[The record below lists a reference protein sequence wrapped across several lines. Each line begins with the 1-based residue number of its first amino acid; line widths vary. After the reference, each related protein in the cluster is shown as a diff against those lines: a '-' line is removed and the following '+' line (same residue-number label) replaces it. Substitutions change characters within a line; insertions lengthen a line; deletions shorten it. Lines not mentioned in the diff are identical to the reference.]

1 MKVAFVRRPVAT
13 ALTTAALATVVLAF
27 AAGGS
32 AGIAA
37 HVESTL
43 TRLGV
48 LRSSPASVSAYVTTG
63 DGARLFSRDVIA
75 PRFSTSST
83 GNLPVITVN
92 QAVRFQTIDG
102 FGAALTGSSAYLLS
116 RLPDGGAAVL
126 SDLFG
131 TGGIGLSYVRLT
143 VAASDFSLG
152 SYTYDDVAPGQT
164 DAKLK
169 AFSMTRDVDVL
180 AEAKLIRAA
189 SADVRFMASP
199 WTAPAWMKTG
209 DGLFGGTLR
218 PEFYNAYARY
228 LVAYVRTLQSQ
239 GIALDAL
246 TPQNEPMLSSGTYP
260 SMTLGAPQERTFIAT
275 ALGPAMQSAYPS
287 VKLVVSDHNWE
298 ETYPATVMRD
308 PAAAR
313 YVAGSAFHCYGG
325 QPAQMSGVHALFP
338 QAGVYLDECS
348 GGGWSP
354 VFGDNLRWDVENLIV
369 GGTSN
374 WARTVLLGN
383 LALDDAAGPTNGG
396 CSNCRGV
403 VTVHSDGSVT
413 RNVEYYVLAHA
424 AKFVRPGAV
433 RVASGSPLGAALPN
447 VAFVNVDGSTVL
459 IVFNASKRR
468 TSFAVRDGNGAFRY
482 ALPANSVTTL
492 RWNA

>member
-1 MKVAFVRRPVAT
+1 M
-13 ALTTAALATVVLAF
+13 LAI

-48 LRSSPASVSAYVTTG
+48 LRGDPTIVSAYVTTG
-63 DGARLFSRDVIA
+63 DGARLFSPDVVS
-75 PRFSTSST
+75 PRFSTAST
-83 GNLPVITVN
+83 GNLPLLTVN
-92 QAVRFQTIDG
+92 QGVRFQTIDG
-102 FGAALTGSSAYLLS
+102 FGAALTGSSAYLLA
-116 RLPDGGAAVL
+116 RLPDGGTAVL

-131 TGGIGLSYVRLT
+131 TAGIGLSYVRLT

-152 SYTYDDVAPGQT
+152 SYSYDDVAPGQT
-164 DAKLK
+164 DVKLN
-169 AFSMTRDVDVL
+169 AFSMRRDVDVI
-180 AEAKLIRAA
+180 AEVKRIRAA
-189 SADVRFMASP
+189 SGDVRFMASP
-199 WTAPAWMKTG
+199 WTAPAWMKTS
-209 DGLFGGTLR
+209 DALFGGTLR

-228 LVAYVRTLQSQ
+228 LVAYIRTLQSQ

-246 TPQNEPMLSSGTYP
+246 TPQNEPLLNSGSYP
-260 SMTLGAPQERTFIAT
+260 SMTLGAVQERTLIAT
-275 ALGPAMQSAYPS
+275 ALGPAIQSAFPA

-298 ETYPATVMRD
+298 EAYPLTVLRE

-325 QPAQMSGVHALFP
+325 QPAQMSRVHDAFP

-354 VFGDNLRWDVENLIV
+354 AFGDNLRWDVENLIV
-369 GGTSN
+369 GGTTN

-383 LALDDAAGPTNGG
+383 LALDDAGGPTNGG

-403 VTVHSDGSVT
+403 VTVHSDGSIT

-424 AKFVRPGAV
+424 AKFARPGAV
-433 RVASGSPLGAALPN
+433 RIASESTLGAALPN
-447 VAFVNVDGSTVL
+447 VAFLNLDGSTVL

-468 TSFAVRDGNGAFRY
+468 TSFAVRAGNGAFRY
-482 ALPANSVTTL
+482 ALPANSVATL
-492 RWNA
+492 RWDA